1 MANGQNFVH
10 YFPISQYFVPN
21 CEQCF
26 YVKFSWKNTMQN
38 IQNALIIFFFTYR
51 YIKSYSHN
59 LLNLSIKVQY
69 EHRQNS
75 ILLLV
80 YLKFV
85 II

>member
-38 IQNALIIFFFTYR
+38 IQNALIIFFFTY
-51 YIKSYSHN
+51 IKSYSHN